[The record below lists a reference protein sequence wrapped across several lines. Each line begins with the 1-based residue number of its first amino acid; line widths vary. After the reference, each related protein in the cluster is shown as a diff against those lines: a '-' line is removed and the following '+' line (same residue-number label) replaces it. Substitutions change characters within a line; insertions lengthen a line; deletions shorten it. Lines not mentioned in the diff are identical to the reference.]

1 MPGPANCM
9 TDAAA
14 YVDAADVAL
23 RYASVPWGRLAL
35 GVSVLAAE
43 AVWVSAPFDCP
54 GDITH
59 PIRMG

>member
-1 MPGPANCM
+1 M